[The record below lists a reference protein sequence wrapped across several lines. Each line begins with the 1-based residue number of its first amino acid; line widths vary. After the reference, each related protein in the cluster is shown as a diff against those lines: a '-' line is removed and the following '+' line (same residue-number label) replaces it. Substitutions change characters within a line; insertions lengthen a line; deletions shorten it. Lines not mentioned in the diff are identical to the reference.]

1 MTTNIQK
8 SAVLVNLTVGKW
20 AGEVTDKVVT
30 QEVSCNKN
38 ADIKAGRYVKSLF
51 AGNAL
56 LKEIKQVAGKA
67 RNVNAAQT
75 LPYRTGIGLL
85 PIGNFQQHGE
95 AMKEFKIIYDGLAD
109 DFVNGYLQFRDR
121 QEHVLGHM
129 FNPDEFPSVEAV
141 REKFY
146 FHISYE
152 PLPDNNMFDSML
164 GSAEMEQK
172 LIADAENQMQTRIND
187 ATHALWQRLEKVVK
201 HMAVTLPAYEPK
213 VGKKG
218 RDKNGFHG
226 TLVQNV
232 RDICEVLPRL
242 NLTGDAD
249 LNNYCQQ
256 VKDKLTQWDAEDLK
270 SDAVLRKNVADEA
283 SSILSQMAGYGMAAE

>member
-8 SAVLVNLTVGKW
+8 SAVLVNLTIGKW

-30 QEVSCNKN
+30 QEVSSNKN

-51 AGNAL
+51 AGNTM

-67 RNVNAAQT
+67 RNVNVSQT
-75 LPYRTGIGLL
+75 LPYRTGCTLL

-95 AMKEFKIIYDGLAD
+95 AMKEFKDIYDGLVAD
-109 DFVNGYLQFRDR
+109 FIASYEKFRDR
-121 QEHVLGHM
+121 QQHVLGDM
-129 FNPDEFPSVEAV
+129 FHADEYPSVEAV

-152 PLPDNNMFDSML
+152 PLPDNNVFDSML

-172 LIADAENQMQTRIND
+172 LIADAETQMQSRISD

-213 VGKKG
+213 VGKG
-218 RDKNGFHG
+218 REKNGFHG

-232 RDICEVLPRL
+232 RDLCEVLPRL

-256 VKDKLTQWDAEDLK
+256 VKERLTQWDAEDLK

-283 SSILSQMAGYGMAAE
+283 SAILGQMAGYGMAAE